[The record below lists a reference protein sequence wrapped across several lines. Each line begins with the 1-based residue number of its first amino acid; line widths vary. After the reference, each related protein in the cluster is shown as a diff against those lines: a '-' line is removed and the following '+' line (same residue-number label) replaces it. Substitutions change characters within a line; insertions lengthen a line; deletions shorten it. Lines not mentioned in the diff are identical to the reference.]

1 MQHLF
6 KLIEDAKYVCWNR
19 KREDSDV
26 MRDIFWAHPDSVKLL
41 NLFPIVLIMDS
52 TYKTNKYR
60 MPLLEIVGMTSTE
73 KTFVVGFAYLECERE
88 ENFCWALERLKDLF
102 VTQNKFPQVIV
113 TDRDLAL
120 MNAVGIVF
128 PHAVNLLCRFH
139 IEKNVGA
146 KCKQYVLKDRQESI
160 LNMWKD
166 IMYCSNEKE
175 YMMRLHMFEQSC
187 VDTKVF
193 VDYVKETWLTPH
205 KERFV
210 EAWTNKVMHLGNT
223 TTNRVESAHWKLKLM
238 LENSMGDLCK
248 CWEAMNNMIRL
259 QHKRIR
265 ASFQKSFYDE
275 EHEHRNPFYQ
285 RLNTFVS
292 TEAQRRIAEEYDK
305 VEWVGTDKSICGC
318 SLRRTYGLPC
328 ACELGQYK
336 LMGEPIPLDSVHIQW
351 RKLSMECELTQDT
364 EDGSELDMSTEMNA
378 LWKRFRSLDVI
389 GKRVLK
395 SKVRELAFPST
406 SSICPPPE
414 KVKTKGRVKKS
425 KGMKPDGYDVYRDPS
440 YFEHVNAT
448 YGEDIGSQPSQSKK
462 RQASQSK
469 KHPSQSSHS
478 SKNLL
483 LTQFPDIIQPYI
495 DDIFD
500 VAADGNCGFRVI
512 ALLLGFGEECW
523 SLVRKRLDQE
533 IVSHVTPYD
542 RLFTGR
548 IKEVRDSL
556 MISDLGVQP
565 MDKWLSIPD
574 MSYVIATTYNIILVT
589 FGLTFSM
596 TFFPMRG
603 SHSGSTNVRPIII
616 CLEYD
621 NWTLT
626 P

>member
-1 MQHLF
+1 
-6 KLIEDAKYVCWNR
+6 
-19 KREDSDV
+19 
-26 MRDIFWAHPDSVKLL
+26 
-41 NLFPIVLIMDS
+41 
-52 TYKTNKYR
+52 
-60 MPLLEIVGMTSTE
+60 
-73 KTFVVGFAYLECERE
+73 
-88 ENFCWALERLKDLF
+88 
-102 VTQNKFPQVIV
+102 
-113 TDRDLAL
+113 
-120 MNAVGIVF
+120 
-128 PHAVNLLCRFH
+128 
-139 IEKNVGA
+139 
-146 KCKQYVLKDRQESI
+146 
-160 LNMWKD
+160 MWKD

-187 VDTKVF
+187 VDTKV
-193 VDYVKETWLTPH
+193 
-205 KERFV
+205 
-210 EAWTNKVMHLGNT
+210 
-223 TTNRVESAHWKLKLM
+223 VESAHWKLKLM
-238 LENSMGDLCK
+238 LENSMSDLCK

-500 VAADGNCGFRVI
+500 VAADGNCGFRAI

-556 MISDLGVQP
+556 MISGLGVQP
-565 MDKWLSIPD
+565 MDKWLSMPD
-574 MSYVIATTYNIILVT
+574 MGYVIATTYNIILVT

-603 SHSGSTNVRPIII
+603 SHSGSTKNDRI
-616 CLEYD
+616 CCIGFVNGNHWVPLKMKDGFPMPDIAPGWKQYRTNEATSWAIAYTGRLQHWGYLLGRLSRVTQNPPTEPVEAMSLD
-621 NWTLT
+621 E

>member
-275 EHEHRNPFYQ
+275 EHEHKNPFYQ

-292 TEAQRRIAEEYDK
+292 TEAQRRIDEEYDK
-305 VEWVGTDKSICGC
+305 VE
-318 SLRRTYGLPC
+318 
-328 ACELGQYK
+328 
-336 LMGEPIPLDSVHIQW
+336 
-351 RKLSMECELTQDT
+351 
-364 EDGSELDMSTEMNA
+364 
-378 LWKRFRSLDVI
+378 
-389 GKRVLK
+389 
-395 SKVRELAFPST
+395 
-406 SSICPPPE
+406 
-414 KVKTKGRVKKS
+414 
-425 KGMKPDGYDVYRDPS
+425 
-440 YFEHVNAT
+440 
-448 YGEDIGSQPSQSKK
+448 
-462 RQASQSK
+462 
-469 KHPSQSSHS
+469 
-478 SKNLL
+478 
-483 LTQFPDIIQPYI
+483 
-495 DDIFD
+495 
-500 VAADGNCGFRVI
+500 
-512 ALLLGFGEECW
+512 
-523 SLVRKRLDQE
+523 
-533 IVSHVTPYD
+533 
-542 RLFTGR
+542 
-548 IKEVRDSL
+548 
-556 MISDLGVQP
+556 
-565 MDKWLSIPD
+565 
-574 MSYVIATTYNIILVT
+574 
-589 FGLTFSM
+589 
-596 TFFPMRG
+596 
-603 SHSGSTNVRPIII
+603 
-616 CLEYD
+616 
-621 NWTLT
+621 
-626 P
+626 

>member
-1 MQHLF
+1 
-6 KLIEDAKYVCWNR
+6 
-19 KREDSDV
+19 
-26 MRDIFWAHPDSVKLL
+26 
-41 NLFPIVLIMDS
+41 
-52 TYKTNKYR
+52 
-60 MPLLEIVGMTSTE
+60 
-73 KTFVVGFAYLECERE
+73 
-88 ENFCWALERLKDLF
+88 
-102 VTQNKFPQVIV
+102 
-113 TDRDLAL
+113 
-120 MNAVGIVF
+120 
-128 PHAVNLLCRFH
+128 
-139 IEKNVGA
+139 
-146 KCKQYVLKDRQESI
+146 
-160 LNMWKD
+160 MWKD

-500 VAADGNCGFRVI
+500 VAADGNCGFRAI

-556 MISDLGVQP
+556 MISGLGVQP
-565 MDKWLSIPD
+565 MDKWLSERSSVPENFKQVFPD
-574 MSYVIATTYNIILVT
+574 CILCTGKLIFDIRDAVVNWAKEIGKRALKSKVRELAFLST
-589 FGLTFSM
+589 SSM
-596 TFFPMRG
+596 CPPPKKVKTKGRVKKSKG
-603 SHSGSTNVRPIII
+603 KKSN
-616 CLEYD
+616 EYD
-621 NWTLT
+621 VYRDPYYFEHVNATYCEDLGSQSS
-626 P
+626 

>member
-1 MQHLF
+1 MKQKKESQKVKSKAL
-6 KLIEDAKYVCWNR
+6 KR
-19 KREDSDV
+19 KSAPNVNAMKSTRPISDPKIFDS
-26 MRDIFWAHPDSVKLL
+26 RDIVVKWAKE
-41 NLFPIVLIMDS
+41 IGI
-52 TYKTNKYR
+52 KNK
-60 MPLLEIVGMTSTE
+60 
-73 KTFVVGFAYLECERE
+73 
-88 ENFCWALERLKDLF
+88 
-102 VTQNKFPQVIV
+102 VIV
-113 TDRDLAL
+113 IIRRSDIETEAQRRIDEEYDKVEWVGTDKSICGCSLIRTYELPCACELVAL

-406 SSICPPPE
+406 SSLCPPPE
-414 KVKTKGRVKKS
+414 KIKTKGIVKKS

-448 YGEDIGSQPSQSKK
+448 HCEDFGSQPSQSKK
-462 RQASQSK
+462 RQVSQSK
-469 KHPSQSSHS
+469 KQPSQSSQS
-478 SKNLL
+478 SKHLL
-483 LTQFPDIIQPYI
+483 WRQFPDIIQPYI

-500 VAADGNCGFRVI
+500 VAADGNCGFRDI
-512 ALLLGFGEECW
+512 ALLLGFGEEFQKMKDGFPMPDIAPGW
-523 SLVRKRLDQE
+523 KQYRTNEATSWT
-533 IVSHVTPYD
+533 IAY
-542 RLFTGR
+542 TGR
-548 IKEVRDSL
+548 LQHWWYLLGRLPRVIQNPPTELVDAMSL
-556 MISDLGVQP
+556 DEP
-565 MDKWLSIPD
+565 
-574 MSYVIATTYNIILVT
+574 
-589 FGLTFSM
+589 
-596 TFFPMRG
+596 
-603 SHSGSTNVRPIII
+603 
-616 CLEYD
+616 
-621 NWTLT
+621 
-626 P
+626 

>member
-1 MQHLF
+1 
-6 KLIEDAKYVCWNR
+6 
-19 KREDSDV
+19 
-26 MRDIFWAHPDSVKLL
+26 
-41 NLFPIVLIMDS
+41 MD
-52 TYKTNKYR
+52 N
-60 MPLLEIVGMTSTE
+60 PLLLMD
-73 KTFVVGFAYLECERE
+73 KT
-88 ENFCWALERLKDLF
+88 
-102 VTQNKFPQVIV
+102 
-113 TDRDLAL
+113 
-120 MNAVGIVF
+120 
-128 PHAVNLLCRFH
+128 
-139 IEKNVGA
+139 
-146 KCKQYVLKDRQESI
+146 
-160 LNMWKD
+160 
-166 IMYCSNEKE
+166 
-175 YMMRLHMFEQSC
+175 C
-187 VDTKVF
+187 VDTTKIFDTDQIFDSRDAV
-193 VDYVKETWLTPH
+193 VKWA
-205 KERFV
+205 KEIGIK
-210 EAWTNKVMHLGNT
+210 NKVTVIIRRSDIETEKYHSIARE
-223 TTNRVESAHWKLKLM
+223 RVESAHWKLKLM
-238 LENSMGDLCK
+238 LENSMSDLCK

-500 VAADGNCGFRVI
+500 VAADGNCGFRAI

-556 MISDLGVQP
+556 MISGLGVQP
-565 MDKWLSIPD
+565 MDKWLSMPD
-574 MSYVIATTYNIILVT
+574 MGYVIATTYNIILVT

-603 SHSGSTNVRPIII
+603 SHSGSTKNDRI
-616 CLEYD
+616 CCIGFVNGNHWVPLKMKDGFPMPDIAPGWKQYRTNEATSWAIAYTGRLQHWGYLLGRLSRVTQNPPTEPVEAMSLD
-621 NWTLT
+621 E